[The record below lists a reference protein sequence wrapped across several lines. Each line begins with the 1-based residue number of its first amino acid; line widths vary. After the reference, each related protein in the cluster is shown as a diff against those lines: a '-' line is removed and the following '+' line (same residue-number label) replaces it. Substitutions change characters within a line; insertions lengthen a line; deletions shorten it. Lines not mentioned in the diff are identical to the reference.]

1 MDNSPV
7 ISMTFRSPV
16 PGADRDVWDRFNN
29 WSREAYTPLTLK
41 HAGRIGCDFYQ
52 IVRESPQYPLTGYVL
67 YTENIIAVEKSL
79 ETAEHKAIQD
89 ELNNWSQRGIVE
101 FIWRVR
107 YALLKSLKST
117 PDYPPRDRATT
128 PKTAIT
134 HLEAYSLT
142 EEEAALYGKWLQ
154 EYGFGVFFPLFLRLP
169 GITGMDCFR
178 CLDVKGSGNARV
190 TKYPQYLSLMS
201 FDKIEAFENY
211 TRSAELAASQKA
223 MRNIFPYGLDYRWYV
238 QYELVK
244 SWRK

>member
-41 HAGRIGCDFYQ
+41 QAGRIGCDFYQ

-134 HLEAYSLT
+134 HLEAYSRKKRQHFMANGCRT
-142 EEEAALYGKWLQ
+142 TVS
-154 EYGFGVFFPLFLRLP
+154 VFFSRFFCGCRVLREW
-169 GITGMDCFR
+169 I
-178 CLDVKGSGNARV
+178 VSGAWTLRV
-190 TKYPQYLSLMS
+190 
-201 FDKIEAFENY
+201 
-211 TRSAELAASQKA
+211 RV
-223 MRNIFPYGLDYRWYV
+223 MRA
-238 QYELVK
+238 
-244 SWRK
+244 